1 MTFNITGVIFKLS
14 FAASYISLWKSGQL
28 KQRSQEAR
36 EHLASCVLC
45 PRRCGVNRLKGETG
59 FCRTGLWPIVSSYNA
74 HHGEEP
80 PLSGSRGSGTIFF
93 SRCNLSCAY
102 CQNWPISQLGQ
113 GREVSLEG
121 LAGMMVELQGR
132 GCHNVNLVT
141 PSHVTAQVV
150 MALELAAAQGLSI
163 PLVYNSSG
171 YDSPESLRLLDG
183 LVDIYLPDIRYS
195 DSEAARR
202 YSGAAD
208 YPAVNRE
215 ALKEMWRQV
224 GPLAIDDDGLG
235 RRGMIVRHLVLPN
248 NLSQTRECLEFL
260 SREISPRVHLSL
272 MSQYFPGH
280 RAPGL
285 PELSRHLVPREYQQ
299 ALEWAD
305 EFGLENGWR
314 QELDDSGGGPP
325 EAIIRDQ

>member
-1 MTFNITGVIFKLS
+1 MMGFE
-14 FAASYISLWKSGQL
+14 ASYISLWKSGQL

-36 EHLASCVLC
+36 KLLVSCALC
-45 PRRCGVNRLKGETG
+45 PRRCGANRIKGEVG
-59 FCRTGLWPIVSSYNA
+59 ICRTGLLPIVSSYNA

-93 SRCNLSCAY
+93 SRCNLTCAF

-113 GREVSLEG
+113 GREVSPEG
-121 LAGMMVELQGR
+121 LAGMMMDLQGR
-132 GCHNVNLVT
+132 GCHNINLVT

-150 MALELAAAQGLSI
+150 MALELAVTQGLNI

-171 YDSPESLRLLDG
+171 YDSPGSLRLLDG

-195 DSEAARR
+195 DSETARR
-202 YSGAAD
+202 YSGASD

-224 GPLAIDDDGLG
+224 GQLAMDDEGLA
-235 RRGMIVRHLVLPN
+235 RSGMIVRHLVLPN
-248 NLSQTRECLEFL
+248 NLSQTRQCLEFL
-260 SREISPRVHLSL
+260 SREISPLVHLSL

-280 RAPGL
+280 RAPGI
-285 PELSRHLVPREYQQ
+285 PELSRHLASREYQQ

-305 EFGLENGWR
+305 EFGLESGWR